1 MLNEQLYLERI
12 QELEKKIAFKDEFIF
27 LIVHDL
33 RNPLSI
39 IASALQTMEL
49 VCKHQMP
56 ERANKFLTTIKQNTN
71 RQIRLVNNLLDIT
84 RVSSGHIKFSKG
96 NFDIVYLTKALVN
109 SVELYANQKN
119 VTLTLTSSFSKL
131 SVYLDEEKYERIM
144 LNLLSNALKFT
155 PTGKNIFISL
165 TTKKR
170 RSKNMVV
177 ISIIDEGIGIP
188 KDKQTVIF
196 ERFGQVNSS
205 LSKQAEGTGLGLYLV
220 KLFVNEMNGEISLKS
235 KIGKGSSFTIILP
248 VVELTALE
256 EIAICGYTGNKFIDI
271 DSHIIQSA
279 SIEFSD
285 IYFD

>member
-1 MLNEQLYLERI
+1 MLNEQLYLEKI
-12 QELEKKIAFKDEFIF
+12 QELEKKIAIKDEFIF
-27 LIVHDL
+27 LVVHDL
-33 RNPLSI
+33 KNPLSI
-39 IASALQTMEL
+39 ITSALQTMDL

-71 RQIRLVNNLLDIT
+71 RQLRLVNNLLDIAQI
-84 RVSSGHIKFSKG
+84 SSGHIKISKG
-96 NFDIVYLTKALVN
+96 DFDIVYLTKAFVN
-109 SVELYANQKN
+109 SVELYAKQKN
-119 VTLTLTSSFSKL
+119 VNLNFTSSFSKL
-131 SVYLDEEKYERIM
+131 IVYLDEEKYERII

-155 PTGKNIFISL
+155 PAGKNISISL

-196 ERFGQVNSS
+196 ERFGQVDSS
-205 LSKQAEGTGLGLYLV
+205 LSKQAEGTGLGLYLA
-220 KLFVNEMNGEISLKS
+220 KLFINEMNGEISLKS
-235 KIGKGSSFTIILP
+235 KVGKGSSFTIMLP

-256 EIAICGYTGNKFIDI
+256 EIAISGGTGNKFIDI
-271 DSHIIQSA
+271 NSRILQSA